1 MEQKKKT
8 KRNNFGEKSN
18 DLLWNMDCSNS
29 FSAEHLL
36 FATHKLLQEV
46 YGHVIIWWQVHA
58 VVASEE
64 VVNLTLAS
72 VLGGELL

>member
-1 MEQKKKT
+1 MN
-8 KRNNFGEKSN
+8 R
-18 DLLWNMDCSNS
+18 SNS
-29 FSAEHLL
+29 VGTQHLL